1 MAAPMYK
8 STIDAR
14 SINMSEKED
23 SFVASASSLPSS
35 ASTASSSP
43 HHILPQE
50 QQFLEM
56 YFTALSHFAYDRF
69 KELLDQEKEAIR
81 SQPGN
86 LWTSLVNALSVLA
99 SAEKT
104 YMHLVFFEQK
114 WFARA
119 QSGKWLFSSA
129 MSDVRRVELRG
140 KEVGHPGSNPED
152 RLLSHLCEQLVH
164 FIEAR
169 QEMMDL
175 YEKLCYLGSQKADIN
190 VSDLSVAVASVISR
204 HAKQFHHP
212 ILSSIRSNLSLELE
226 TLHALLKALVH
237 LAEFSFLPA
246 LLSLNESQCKLD
258 EWGASIKLREAKK
271 KLQTMAPGKVTG
283 IPPLM
288 VWYVRFQAS
297 QMSKFSLYFHEML
310 AKQALPGEMRTHLS
324 SMSIEYYTK
333 IALFQK
339 KSDALNISLV
349 FDTRGSEGT
358 YKGHGYHHPNSFC
371 EPPKGL
377 DSYPAVFSF
386 PTERPVHLWPNL
398 IMLLPNA
405 ESGPIDRVV
414 HFYDKTQQITYYI
427 CRVDIKLSLVL
438 IFEAKKSE
446 RDTNINNFLQEM
458 GQLLRVNKLFAS
470 LKQGAKTKALM
481 N

>member
-1 MAAPMYK
+1 MAAPIHKTSM
-8 STIDAR
+8 DVR
-14 SINMSEKED
+14 SINTGEMEE
-23 SFVASASSLPSS
+23 SFATSSSLS
-35 ASTASSSP
+35 ASTGGP

-56 YFTALSHFAYDRF
+56 YFTAISHFAFDRS
-69 KELLDQEKEAIR
+69 KELVDQEKEAIR
-81 SQPGN
+81 SHP
-86 LWTSLVNALSVLA
+86 TSLWAGLVSALSVLA

-104 YMHLVFFEQK
+104 YMHLAFFEQK
-114 WFARA
+114 WFGR

-140 KEVGHPGSNPED
+140 KEMGHQGSNPED

-169 QEMMDL
+169 QEMMEL

-190 VSDLSVAVASVISR
+190 ISDLTVAVGNVISR

-226 TLHALLKALVH
+226 ALHAVFMALEH
-237 LAEFSFLPA
+237 LAQFSFLPA

-288 VWYVRFQAS
+288 VWYVRFQAA
-297 QMSKFSLYFHEML
+297 QLSKFSLYFHEML
-310 AKQALPGEMRTHLS
+310 AKQALPGDMKTHLS
-324 SMSIEYYTK
+324 NLSIDYYTK

-349 FDTRGSEGT
+349 FDTRGSEDT

-377 DSYPAVFSF
+377 DSYPAIFSF
-386 PTERPVHLWPNL
+386 PN
-398 IMLLPNA
+398 
-405 ESGPIDRVV
+405 
-414 HFYDKTQQITYYI
+414 TQQITYYI
-427 CRVDIKLSLVL
+427 SRVDIKMSLVI

-470 LKQGAKTKALM
+470 LRQGAKTKALM